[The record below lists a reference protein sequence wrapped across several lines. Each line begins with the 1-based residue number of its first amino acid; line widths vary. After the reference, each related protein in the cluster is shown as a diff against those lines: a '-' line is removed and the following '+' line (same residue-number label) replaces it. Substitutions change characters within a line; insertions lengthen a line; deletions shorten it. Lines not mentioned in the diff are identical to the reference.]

1 MDGYS
6 AIAPKELQKQRKASG
21 NGEYNLIKYV
31 RCHHHTRYMK
41 PQCVLLRYW
50 YLNQAIQIIQYFEFA
65 NCARKAHWEA
75 YRIRR
80 VSA

>member
-6 AIAPKELQKQRKASG
+6 AIAPNKLQKRRKAIG

-31 RCHHHTRYMK
+31 RCITTQVMK

-50 YLNQAIQIIQYFEFA
+50 YLNQGIQYFEIA
-65 NCARKAHWEA
+65 NYARKTHWEA

-80 VSA
+80 VSAKCFV